1 MTEDNDRI
9 FDCMAQM
16 TGDNQP
22 FALATVVRTQNAT
35 SAKPGAKAV
44 IRSDGSVEGWIG
56 GGCIRVAVLKAA
68 ATALADGRPRLI
80 RVGPDGE
87 VDDSDDV
94 ETFTNLC
101 PSGGTAEIFIE
112 PMLPRPAL
120 LVMGASP
127 TARALAEVGLA
138 AGFAVTVAALDADL
152 ANFGD
157 AVTRI
162 EGFDVADVPRAAES
176 FVVVATQGRGDRKA
190 LAGAIAT
197 GSAYVAFVG
206 SQRKSTRLKSDL
218 IAGGGDPVCVDA
230 VRGPAGLDIGA
241 ATPGEI
247 ALAVLA
253 DVVRERRQ
261 GAAVDAADDQ
271 AEAPTEAGVGR
282 PVDTH

>member
-1 MTEDNDRI
+1 MTDDNDRI

-35 SAKPGAKAV
+35 SAKAGAKAV
-44 IRSDGSVEGWIG
+44 IRADASVEGWIG
-56 GGCIRVAVLKAA
+56 GGCVRGAVLKAA
-68 ATALADGRPRLI
+68 ARALADGRPRLI
-80 RVGPDGE
+80 RVGPDGKIE
-87 VDDSDDV
+87 DADGVD
-94 ETFTNLC
+94 TFTSHC

-138 AGFAVTVAALDADL
+138 AGFAVTVAAPEAELDGVAGACARID
-152 ANFGD
+152 GYDVSD
-157 AVTRI
+157 A
-162 EGFDVADVPRAAES
+162 PRAAES
-176 FVVVATQGRGDRKA
+176 FVVVATQGRGDRRA
-190 LAGAIAT
+190 LEGAVST
-197 GSAYVAFVG
+197 GSPYVAFVG
-206 SQRKSTRLKSDL
+206 SRRKSAKLRQDL
-218 IAGGGDPVCVDA
+218 IAAGVDPARVA
-230 VRGPAGLDIGA
+230 AIRGPAGLDIGA

-261 GAAVDAADDQ
+261 GPAEDAAADAA
-271 AEAPTEAGVGR
+271 AEGDPTPLPDR
-282 PVDTH
+282 H

>member
-1 MTEDNDRI
+1 MTEENDRI

-16 TGDNQP
+16 VGDNQP
-22 FALATVVRTQNAT
+22 FALGDR
-35 SAKPGAKAV
+35 
-44 IRSDGSVEGWIG
+44 GSHPERHLGESG
-56 GGCIRVAVLKAA
+56 RQGGDPGGCLGRGAGSAAVACAGAVLKAA
-68 ATALADGRPRLI
+68 AKALADGRPRLI

-87 VDDSDDV
+87 VEDADDV
-94 ETFTNLC
+94 DTFTSHC
-101 PSGGTAEIFIE
+101 PSGGTAEIFVE

-127 TARALAEVGLA
+127 TAQAVADVGVA
-138 AGFAVTVAALDADL
+138 AGFAVTVAAPEADL
-152 ANFGD
+152 AAFGE
-157 AVTRI
+157 ACTRI
-162 EGFDVADVPRAAES
+162 AGYDVADSPRAAES

-190 LAGAIAT
+190 LEGAIAT

-206 SQRKSTRLKSDL
+206 SRRKSAKLRADL
-218 IAGGGDPVCVDA
+218 TAAGVDPERVGA

-261 GAAVDAADDQ
+261 GGVMAAEDGQGDVAAIDSGQIAD
-271 AEAPTEAGVGR
+271 P
-282 PVDTH
+282 H

>member
-1 MTEDNDRI
+1 MTEENDRI

-16 TGDNQP
+16 VGDNQP

-35 SAKPGAKAV
+35 SAKAGAKAV
-44 IRSDGSVEGWIG
+44 IRADASVEGWIG
-56 GGCIRVAVLKAA
+56 GGCVRGAVLKAA
-68 ATALADGRPRLI
+68 ARALADGRPRLI

-87 VDDSDDV
+87 VEDGDDV
-94 ETFTNLC
+94 DTFTSRC

-127 TARALAEVGLA
+127 TAQAVADVGVA
-138 AGFAVTVAALDADL
+138 AGFAVTVAAPESDL
-152 ANFGD
+152 AAFGESC
-157 AVTRI
+157 TRI
-162 EGFDVADVPRAAES
+162 AGYDVAESPRAAES

-190 LAGAIAT
+190 LEGAIAT

-206 SQRKSTRLKSDL
+206 SRRKSAKLRADL
-218 IAGGGDPVCVDA
+218 TAAGIDSQRVAA

-261 GAAVDAADDQ
+261 GAVAAAEDGQ
-271 AEAPTEAGVGR
+271 AEIPATDAGQIAD
-282 PVDTH
+282 PH

>member
-1 MTEDNDRI
+1 MTEENDRI

-16 TGDNQP
+16 VGDNQP

-35 SAKPGAKAV
+35 SAKAGAKAV
-44 IRSDGSVEGWIG
+44 IRADASVEGWIG
-56 GGCIRVAVLKAA
+56 GGCVRGAVLKAA
-68 ATALADGRPRLI
+68 AKALADGRPRLI

-87 VDDSDDV
+87 VEDADDV
-94 ETFTNLC
+94 DTFTSHC
-101 PSGGTAEIFIE
+101 PSGGTAEIFVE

-127 TARALAEVGLA
+127 TAQALADVGVA
-138 AGFAVTVAALDADL
+138 AGFAVTVAAPEADL
-152 ANFGD
+152 AAFGE
-157 AVTRI
+157 ACTRI
-162 EGFDVADVPRAAES
+162 PGYDVADAPRAAES

-190 LAGAIAT
+190 LEGAIAT

-206 SQRKSTRLKSDL
+206 SRRKSAKLRADL
-218 IAGGGDPVCVDA
+218 TAAGVDPERVGA

-261 GAAVDAADDQ
+261 GRVMAAEEGQGDVAATDAGQ
-271 AEAPTEAGVGR
+271 IAER
-282 PVDTH
+282 H

>member
-1 MTEDNDRI
+1 MTDDNDRI
-9 FDCMAQM
+9 IDCMVQM

-35 SAKPGAKAV
+35 SAKAGAKAV

-56 GGCIRVAVLKAA
+56 GGCVRGAVLKAA
-68 ATALADGRPRLI
+68 AKALADGQPRLI

-87 VDDSDDV
+87 LEEDGVDS
-94 ETFTNLC
+94 FTSRC

-112 PMLPRPAL
+112 PVLPRPAL
-120 LVMGASP
+120 LVLGASP
-127 TARALAEVGLA
+127 TARALADVGLA
-138 AGFAVTVAALDADL
+138 AGFAVTVAASEADL
-152 ANFGD
+152 AAFSD
-157 AVTRI
+157 ACARVS
-162 EGFDVADVPRAAES
+162 GFDVADAPRAAES
-176 FVVVATQGRGDRKA
+176 FVIVATQGRGDRKA

-206 SQRKSTRLKSDL
+206 SRRKCAKLKSDL
-218 IAGGGDPVCVDA
+218 IAAGTDPARVDA

-261 GAAVDAADDQ
+261 GAMAARGEPAESP
-271 AEAPTEAGVGR
+271 AEAEAGR
-282 PVDTH
+282 LADAH

>member
-1 MTEDNDRI
+1 MTDDNDRI

-16 TGDNQP
+16 VGDNQP

-35 SAKPGAKAV
+35 SAKAGAKAV
-44 IRSDGSVEGWIG
+44 IRADASVEGWIG
-56 GGCIRVAVLKAA
+56 GGCVRGAVLKAA
-68 ATALADGRPRLI
+68 AKALADGRPRFI
-80 RVGPDGE
+80 RIGPDGE
-87 VDDSDDV
+87 VEDADDV
-94 ETFTNLC
+94 DTFTSHC
-101 PSGGTAEIFIE
+101 PSGGTAEIFVE

-127 TARALAEVGLA
+127 TAQAVADVGVA
-138 AGFAVTVAALDADL
+138 AGFAVTVAAPEADL
-152 ANFGD
+152 AVFS
-157 AVTRI
+157 AACTRI
-162 EGFDVADVPRAAES
+162 AGYDVARAPRAAES

-190 LAGAIAT
+190 LEGAIET

-206 SQRKSTRLKSDL
+206 SRRKSAKLRADL
-218 IAGGGDPVCVDA
+218 TAAGLDPQRVGA

-261 GAAVDAADDQ
+261 GGVMAAEERQGDVAAPDSGQ
-271 AEAPTEAGVGR
+271 ITGR
-282 PVDTH
+282 H

>member
-1 MTEDNDRI
+1 MTDDNDRI

-22 FALATVVRTQNAT
+22 FALATVVRTLDAT
-35 SAKPGAKAV
+35 SAKAGAKAV
-44 IRSDGSVEGWIG
+44 IRADGSVEGWIG
-56 GGCIRVAVLKAA
+56 GGCVRGAVLKAA
-68 ATALADGRPRLI
+68 ARALADGRPRLI

-87 VDDSDDV
+87 IDDADNIDI
-94 ETFTNLC
+94 FTSHC
-101 PSGGTAEIFIE
+101 PSGGTAEIFVE

-127 TARALAEVGLA
+127 TARAIADVGMA
-138 AGFAVTVAALDADL
+138 AGFAVTVAAPEAELEAF
-152 ANFGD
+152 AEGCI
-157 AVTRI
+157 RI
-162 EGFDVADVPRAAES
+162 EGYDVSEAPRAGES
-176 FVVVATQGRGDRKA
+176 FVVVATQGRGDRRA
-190 LAGAIAT
+190 LEGAIAT

-206 SQRKSTRLKSDL
+206 SRRKSAKLRADL
-218 IAGGGDPVCVDA
+218 IAAGGDPERVEA

-261 GAAVDAADDQ
+261 GAALAAKGDPADVPSEP
-271 AEAPTEAGVGR
+271 ATNPMADR
-282 PVDTH
+282 H

>member
-1 MTEDNDRI
+1 MTEENDRI

-16 TGDNQP
+16 VGDNQP

-35 SAKPGAKAV
+35 SAKAGAKAV
-44 IRSDGSVEGWIG
+44 IRADASVEGWIG
-56 GGCIRVAVLKAA
+56 GGCVRGAVLKAA
-68 ATALADGRPRLI
+68 AKALADGRPRLI

-87 VDDSDDV
+87 VEDADDV
-94 ETFTNLC
+94 DTFTSHC
-101 PSGGTAEIFIE
+101 PSGGTAEIFVE

-127 TARALAEVGLA
+127 TAQAVADVGVA
-138 AGFAVTVAALDADL
+138 AGFAVTVAAPEAEL
-152 ANFGD
+152 AAFGED
-157 AVTRI
+157 STRI
-162 EGFDVADVPRAAES
+162 AGYDVADAPRAAES

-190 LAGAIAT
+190 LEGAIAT

-206 SQRKSTRLKSDL
+206 SRRKSAKLRADL
-218 IAGGGDPVCVDA
+218 TAAGVDPERVGA

-261 GAAVDAADDQ
+261 GRVMAAEEGQGDVAAIDSGQ
-271 AEAPTEAGVGR
+271 IAER
-282 PVDTH
+282 H